1 MMLFYLRLF
10 LLQLI
15 KRTDNELFS
24 LNANSP
30 CVTPLHY
37 AAFHG
42 HTDAMS
48 LLINTVID
56 VDLRDPNGKSTN
68 HFSVSNLS

>member
-1 MMLFYLRLF
+1 MVFVINSMAIYDVINLQSF

-56 VDLRDPNGKSTN
+56 VDLRDPNG
-68 HFSVSNLS
+68 

>member
-1 MMLFYLRLF
+1 MVFVINSMAIYDVINLQSF

-15 KRTDNELFS
+15 QRTDNELFS

-56 VDLRDPNGKSTN
+56 VDLRDPNG
-68 HFSVSNLS
+68 